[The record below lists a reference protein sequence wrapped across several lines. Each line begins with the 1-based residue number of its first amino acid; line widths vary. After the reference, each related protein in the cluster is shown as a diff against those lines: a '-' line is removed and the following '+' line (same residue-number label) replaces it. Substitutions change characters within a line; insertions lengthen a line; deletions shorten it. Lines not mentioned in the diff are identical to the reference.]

1 MIKFAVIDLI
11 CCLCAE
17 TFLDDSVFL
26 FRDLHLEVVE
36 DRSETS
42 EVNKACS
49 CAVFVLEVW
58 LDQESSV
65 LHISSKSLQTANK
78 NLFFSIV
85 EHIFRIKNGWCTE
98 RVQSL
103 CWVFLE
109 VSICENGIICF
120 AEGDIINQ
128 TSILWSC
135 ILGFEGIEFCGS
147 QLNSLSI
154 KNTSEF
160 LCWDIAFAENIMILE
175 EFQKSNTILL
185 NHVLDLYCEFF

>member
-1 MIKFAVIDLI
+1 MIKFDVIDLI
-11 CCLCAE
+11 CCLCSE

-26 FRDLHLEVVE
+26 LRNLHLEVVE

-49 CAVFVLEVW
+49 CAIFVLEVW
-58 LDQESSV
+58 LNQEPSV
-65 LHISSKSLQTANK
+65 FHISSKSLQTSNK
-78 NLFFSIV
+78 NFFFSIV
-85 EHIFRIKNGWCTE
+85 EHIFWIKNRWGFE
-98 RVQSL
+98 LFQSL
-103 CWVFLE
+103 CWVFLK

-120 AEGDIINQ
+120 AEGDIVNQ
-128 TSILWSC
+128 TSVLWSR
-135 ILGFEGIEFCGS
+135 IMVFEGIEFCGS

-160 LCWDIAFAENIMILE
+160 LGRDITFAENIMILE

-185 NHVLDLYCEFF
+185 NHVLDL